1 MHFFKF
7 GDGQLIWG
15 TQGEILWD
23 LLACLL
29 QDRQT
34 IAQIRS

>member
-7 GDGQLIWG
+7 GDGQIVWG

-23 LLACLL
+23 LLACMLG
-29 QDRQT
+29 DRHT
-34 IAQIRS
+34 IAQLRS